1 MISFN
6 NIPDTIRTP
15 GVYLE
20 VDNSRAL
27 KGLIQ
32 NPHRALIIGQK
43 AGHSD
48 TPADQLGDADVDT
61 VMAITNDNLADGFF
75 GVGSPLARMCNIF
88 KANNPNTELQALA
101 LAVSTGDV
109 HASCDLNFSDALND
123 TVASVAGT
131 YYLMI
136 NGLTCYVDIAVGDS
150 GGDIAENLKLI
161 INSIDNLPVWASLST
176 YNAASMGRLEL
187 EVMYSGTLG
196 NEMDIRANYYQG
208 QVFPSCFSASVERA
222 SAGAVGGGS
231 VLSFTDGTGTVH
243 LDSAWALIDND
254 QYHYII
260 QPYTDATNLTAI
272 EGELEDRFLP
282 LNDLQGHGFTMIRD
296 SHAGLTTK
304 VAATA
309 AGGGR
314 NSPHNTIMGATGS
327 PNSVEEWAAALGAVA
342 AWNLNND
349 PARPLHFLKLKDLL
363 PPKIEDRYSRA
374 ERDIHLYDGIATHIV
389 DTGGNVVIERCITTY
404 QKTALNTLDPSYLDI
419 QTLATLGEIRYQY
432 KARCV
437 SRFIIPRFKLADD
450 TFPVQPGSKVATP
463 KTVKAETIALFTLL
477 RDKGLIE
484 NLDDFIDNLVVSRND
499 TDRNRIDVLIPCDL
513 INQFR
518 ILAANI
524 QFLL

>member
-6 NIPDTIRTP
+6 NIPTTIRTP

-32 NPHRALIIGQK
+32 NPHRVLIIGQK
-43 AGHSD
+43 SGHSK
-48 TPADQLGDADVDT
+48 TPADQVGSADNDIL
-61 VMAITNDNLADGFF
+61 MAITNDNLADGFF
-75 GVGSPLARMCNIF
+75 GIGSPLARMCKVF

-109 HASCDLNFSDALND
+109 HASCDLEFSTALNNAD
-123 TVASVAGT
+123 ASVAGT
-131 YYLMI
+131 WYLMI
-136 NGLTCYVDIAVGDS
+136 NGKTCYLDIAAGES
-150 GGDIAENLKLI
+150 AAEVATNLETL
-161 INSIDNLPVWASLST
+161 INSMDELPVWAS
-176 YNAASMGRLEL
+176 ASDHGAGSHGHITLEA
-187 EVMYSGTLG
+187 MFSGTLG
-196 NEMDIRANYYQG
+196 NQIDIRANYYQG
-208 QVFPSCFSASVERA
+208 QVTPSCFSASVQRA
-222 SAGAVGGGS
+222 SGATGGGS
-231 VLSFTDGTGTVH
+231 VLSFTGGTGTVH

-260 QPYTDATNLTAI
+260 QPYVDATNLTAI

-296 SHAGLTTK
+296 SHAGLTTR

-314 NSPHNTIMGATGS
+314 NSPHKAIMGATGS
-327 PNSVEEWAAALGAVA
+327 PNPPEEWAAALGAIA

-349 PARPLHFLKLKDLL
+349 PARPLHFLKLKGIL

-374 ERDIHLYDGIATHIV
+374 ERDIHLYDGVATHLV
-389 DTGGNVVIERCITTY
+389 DAGGNVVIERCITTY

-432 KARCV
+432 KARMV

-450 TFPVQPGSKVATP
+450 TFPVQPGSYVATP

-484 NLDDFIDNLVVSRND
+484 NLDDFIENLVVERNN
-499 TDRNRIDVLIPCDL
+499 TDPNRIDVLIPSDL

-518 ILAANI
+518 ILAGSL
-524 QFLL
+524 QFIL